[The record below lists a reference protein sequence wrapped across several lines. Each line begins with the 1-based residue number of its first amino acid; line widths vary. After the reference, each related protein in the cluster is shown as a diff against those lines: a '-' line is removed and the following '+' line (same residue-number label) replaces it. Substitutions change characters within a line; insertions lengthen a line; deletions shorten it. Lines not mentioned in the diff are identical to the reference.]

1 MMMSRSDDMSA
12 LREQVQAGHLD
23 RQVGRRGRVAFVAA
37 LTQSGLELNKAT
49 QAENKARRRSLMET
63 LAAYMKGLA
72 AHEKGRKQEAGRLHK
87 TRAKFV
93 ANLARTTAAQRKV
106 NASENAAARRG
117 WFGAAIAAV
126 SPKRGGGWLS
136 QAT

>member
-1 MMMSRSDDMSA
+1 MSRSDDMAA

-23 RQVGRRGRVAFVAA
+23 RQAGRRGRVEFATA
-37 LTQSGLELNKAT
+37 LTQSGIQLNKAN
-49 QAENKARRRSLMET
+49 QAENRERRRSLMEI
-63 LAAYMKGLA
+63 LAAYIKRLA
-72 AHEKGRKQEAGRLHK
+72 AHEKGRKQEASRLYK

-93 ANLARTTAAQRKV
+93 SNLARSTAAQRKV
-106 NASENAAARRG
+106 NATENAAARSG
-117 WFGAAIAAV
+117 WFGAAIAVA

>member
-1 MMMSRSDDMSA
+1 MSRSDDMAA

-23 RQVGRRGRVAFVAA
+23 RQAGRRGRVEFVTA
-37 LTQSGLELNKAT
+37 LTQSGLELNRAN
-49 QAENKARRRSLMET
+49 QAENKERRRSLMEA
-63 LAAYMKGLA
+63 LAAYMKRLA

-93 ANLARTTAAQRKV
+93 SNLARSTTAQRKV
-106 NASENAAARRG
+106 NASENAAARSG
-117 WFGAAIAAV
+117 WFGAAMAAV

>member
-1 MMMSRSDDMSA
+1 
-12 LREQVQAGHLD
+12 
-23 RQVGRRGRVAFVAA
+23 
-37 LTQSGLELNKAT
+37 
-49 QAENKARRRSLMET
+49 MET
-63 LAAYMKGLA
+63 LTTYMKRLA
-72 AHEKGRKQEAGRLHK
+72 AHEKGRKQEASRLHK

-93 ANLARTTAAQRKV
+93 SHLARSTSAQRKV
-106 NASENAAARRG
+106 NASENTAARSG

>member
-1 MMMSRSDDMSA
+1 MMSRSDDMAA
-12 LREQVQAGHLD
+12 LREQVQAGHLN
-23 RQVGRRGRVAFVAA
+23 REEFVANLA
-37 LTQSGLELNKAT
+37 QSCIDVGKANQAANK
-49 QAENKARRRSLMET
+49 ERKRSLMET
-63 LAAYMKGLA
+63 LAAYMKRLA
-72 AHEKGRKQEAGRLHK
+72 AHEKGRKQEASRRHK
-87 TRAKFV
+87 TRVKFV

-106 NASENAAARRG
+106 NAAENAAARSG

>member
-1 MMMSRSDDMSA
+1 MSRSDDMSA

-23 RQVGRRGRVAFVAA
+23 RQVGRRGRVEFVTN
-37 LTQSGLELNKAT
+37 LTRSGIELNKAN
-49 QAENKARRRSLMET
+49 QAENKERRRSLMET
-63 LAAYMKGLA
+63 LA
-72 AHEKGRKQEAGRLHK
+72 AHEKGRKQEAVRLHK

-93 ANLARTTAAQRKV
+93 ANLARSTAALRKT
-106 NASENAAARRG
+106 NTAENAAARSG

>member
-1 MMMSRSDDMSA
+1 MSRSDDMAA

-23 RQVGRRGRVAFVAA
+23 RQAGRRGRIEFVTT
-37 LTQSGLELNKAT
+37 LTQSGLELNKAN
-49 QAENKARRRSLMET
+49 QAENKERRRSLMET
-63 LAAYMKGLA
+63 LEAYMKRLA

-106 NASENAAARRG
+106 NASENAAARSS
-117 WFGAAIAAV
+117 WFGAAIAAA